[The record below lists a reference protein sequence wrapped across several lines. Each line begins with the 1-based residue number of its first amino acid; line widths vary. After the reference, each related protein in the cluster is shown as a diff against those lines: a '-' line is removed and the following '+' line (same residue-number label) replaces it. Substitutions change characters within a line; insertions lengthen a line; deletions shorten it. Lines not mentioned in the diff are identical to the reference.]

1 LQNTGIRSAS
11 SLAPGQPPKD
21 RDFDR
26 DDYTRVREAF
36 AQFEEKR
43 VFVVDFDVPNSVRI
57 IARNLTLTPERHFG
71 GRYLSRGNAVRLPS
85 EARRVRPSGLP
96 ARETGNIVPF
106 AAARGGQR

>member
-1 LQNTGIRSAS
+1 MQNTGIRSAS

-71 GRYLSRGNAVRLPS
+71 GRYL
-85 EARRVRPSGLP
+85 
-96 ARETGNIVPF
+96 
-106 AAARGGQR
+106 